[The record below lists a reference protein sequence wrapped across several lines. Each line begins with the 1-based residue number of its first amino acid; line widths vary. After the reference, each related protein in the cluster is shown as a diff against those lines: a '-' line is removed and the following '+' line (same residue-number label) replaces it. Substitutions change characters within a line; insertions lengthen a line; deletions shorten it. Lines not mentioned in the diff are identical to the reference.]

1 MSVTTQVLM
10 GSHGDYVVHR
20 WDAPDP
26 RYLALIAHGIAEHA
40 RRYDHVAAALLASGA
55 AVYVPDHYG
64 HGLSDGQRALV
75 EDIDV
80 HVDDLHLV
88 ADLARAE
95 HPDLPLVLIGHSL
108 GGIIATRYA
117 QRHMTELTAL
127 VLSAPVIGGNPAF
140 EPLLEMDP
148 IPDVPLDPAMLS
160 RDPTVGEAYAA
171 DDLVYHGPLQRL
183 TLQTIFAAGPI
194 IAQGPKLDL
203 PTLWM
208 HGENDPLAPYQETR
222 EAVDRIRTDQVAE
235 AFYPGARHEIF
246 NETNRAEVIGDAI
259 TFIDRHLP
267 RPTAGTS

>member
-1 MSVTTQVLM
+1 MCPTTQVLK

-20 WDAPDP
+20 WDVPDP

-40 RRYDHVAAALLASGA
+40 RRYDHVAAALLADGA
-55 AVYVPDHYG
+55 AVYAPDHYG
-64 HGLSDGQRALV
+64 HGLSDGERALV
-75 EDIDV
+75 ENIELY
-80 HVDDLHLV
+80 VDDLHLV

-95 HPDLPLVLIGHSL
+95 HPNLPPVLIGHSL

-117 QRHMTELTAL
+117 QRYMTELTAL

-160 RDPTVGEAYAA
+160 GDETVGKAYAA

-183 TLQTIFAAGPI
+183 TLETIFGAGPT

-208 HGENDPLAPYQETR
+208 HGENDPLAPYEVTR
-222 EAVDRIRTDQVAE
+222 QAVERIRTSQVAE
-235 AFYPGARHEIF
+235 KFYPGAMHEIF

-259 TFIDRHLP
+259 AFINQHTIP
-267 RPTAGTS
+267 RQS